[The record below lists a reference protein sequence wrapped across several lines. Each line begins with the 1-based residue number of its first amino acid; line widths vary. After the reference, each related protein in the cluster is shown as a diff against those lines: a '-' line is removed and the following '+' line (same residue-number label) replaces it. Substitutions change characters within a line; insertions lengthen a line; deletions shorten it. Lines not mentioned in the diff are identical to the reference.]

1 MAALIFF
8 TIDKLLPVSNLCQT
22 DQVTDF
28 MVWSH
33 GARFQFDI
41 FPPTILKVAAE
52 TRISEGK

>member
-1 MAALIFF
+1 M
-8 TIDKLLPVSNLCQT
+8 IDKLLPVSNLCQT
-22 DQVTDF
+22 DQVTDS

-52 TRISEGK
+52 TQISEGK